1 MFGIQGLAKSAAWLA
16 VGIVFGA
23 GCASS
28 SAQTIRAGI
37 GETFELHVGRSATVD
52 AAALEVGFEAVSTD
66 SRCAKGDT
74 CVWEGN
80 AIVRLWLERRGGKR
94 ETIELHTA
102 SKGPGS
108 VTFNG
113 HGISLKGLN
122 PIPVSGRTISPS
134 DYIVT
139 LIVTAGSA
147 GGEAISRY

>member
-1 MFGIQGLAKSAAWLA
+1 MSGIQGLAKSAAWLA

-28 SAQTIRAGI
+28 SAQAIRAGI
-37 GETFELHVGRSATVD
+37 GETFELHVGQSAIVD

-80 AIVRLWLERRGGKR
+80 AIVRLWVERRGGAR
-94 ETIELHTA
+94 ESVELHTA

-113 HGISLKGLN
+113 HAISLKGLD
-122 PIPVSGRTISPS
+122 PIPVSGRTVPPS
-134 DYIVT
+134 AYIVT
-139 LIVTAGSA
+139 LIITAGSA
-147 GGEAISRY
+147 DGEMSGL